1 MQQVP
6 ANLKIGERVTYHCLF
21 AKDPA
26 ERSVITGNTMKR
38 IFIALIMTWVSLSYA
53 QGEVVNNGI
62 IHDDDNIIIIDVRT
76 EKEYQDGHLKN
87 AINIPYTEIKD
98 RIKEYVTDKEE
109 KIILYCRSGRRSGIA
124 ENILKEMGY
133 KNVINA
139 GAFEELRKKEESMKK
154 LKE

>member
-1 MQQVP
+1 
-6 ANLKIGERVTYHCLF
+6 
-21 AKDPA
+21 
-26 ERSVITGNTMKR
+26 MKR

-62 IHDDDNIIIIDVRT
+62 LRDDNIIIIDVRT

-98 RIKEYVTDKEE
+98 RIKDYVTDKEE

-139 GAFEELRKKEESMKK
+139 GAFEELKKKEEQIKK
-154 LKE
+154 LTK